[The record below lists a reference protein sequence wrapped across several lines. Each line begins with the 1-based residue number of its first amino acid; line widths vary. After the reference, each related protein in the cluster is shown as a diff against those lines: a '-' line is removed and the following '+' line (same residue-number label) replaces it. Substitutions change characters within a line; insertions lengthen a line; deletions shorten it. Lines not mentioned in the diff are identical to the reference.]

1 MVLMYPYRGYSQVV
15 DVYVLCN
22 YSVLS
27 DSIDTTFLPW
37 AVDENVSLRSI
48 LQEEDEKAAIVM

>member
-1 MVLMYPYRGYSQVV
+1 MVLIYPYWGYSQVV

-37 AVDENVSLRSI
+37 AADEDVSLRSI
-48 LQEEDEKAAIVM
+48 L